1 MDLPEQPDVP
11 AGRSDTGQPAEATE
25 MSAESPQPSYLR
37 RAFRVFVRLTLAILL
52 GAVLGAGT
60 FFGASFAFRR
70 LIEPTRLNSARIAE
84 LETDMEQSGGELA
97 ELREFVDQGLA
108 GAESGLSEQTDSL
121 ADLQVQIE
129 DLQAEL
135 ADQGGLEERLS
146 AEVNTLGDQ
155 VDDLVRQMEEGGE
168 QKQLQRDLKLTQA
181 MLFLVR
187 ARLWLVEN
195 NLGLAT
201 SEVERARVLLL
212 EVVAEQEAENVR
224 AAIERLDFALVELR
238 TTPLVA
244 ADDIEIAWKLL
255 VGADGG

>member
-1 MDLPEQPDVP
+1 MKRVSE
-11 AGRSDTGQPAEATE
+11 
-25 MSAESPQPSYLR
+25 ESTQPSLLR
-37 RAFRVFVRLTLAILL
+37 RVFRVLVRLTLAILFGAAL
-52 GAVLGAGT
+52 GVGG
-60 FFGASFAFRR
+60 FFGARR
-70 LIEPTRLNSARIAE
+70 LIELTRHNSARIAE
-84 LETDMEQSGGELA
+84 LEASMLERNGALA
-97 ELREFVDQGLA
+97 ELREVVDQGLE
-108 GAESGLSEQTDSL
+108 GAEGGLSEQGDSL
-121 ADLQVQIE
+121 GELQVQVK

-135 ADQGGLEERLS
+135 ADQGGRQERFT
-146 AEVNTLGDQ
+146 AELNTLGDQ
-155 VDDLVRQMEEGGE
+155 LDDLVKQIDEGGE

-201 SEVERARVLLL
+201 SEVERARELLL

>member
-1 MDLPEQPDVP
+1 MDLPERVDAP
-11 AGRSDTGQPAEATE
+11 AAGPAKPKRSELKRVSE
-25 MSAESPQPSYLR
+25 ESPQPSFLR

-52 GAVLGAGT
+52 GVALGVGA
-60 FFGASFAFRR
+60 FFGARR
-70 LIEPTRLNSARIAE
+70 LIEATRQNSARIAE
-84 LETDMEQSGGELA
+84 LEAGLQESSGALA
-97 ELREFVDQGLA
+97 ELREVVDQGLA
-108 GAESGLSEQTDSL
+108 GAESGLSEQSDSL
-121 ADLQVQIE
+121 GELQVQIE

-135 ADQGGLEERLS
+135 ADQGGRQERFT
-146 AEVNTLGDQ
+146 AELNTLGDQ
-155 VDDLVRQMEEGGE
+155 LDDLVKQMEEGGE

-255 VGADGG
+255 VGADEG

>member
-1 MDLPEQPDVP
+1 MDLPEQADVP
-11 AGRSDTGQPAEATE
+11 AARSGKGLPAEATE
-25 MSAESPQPSYLR
+25 MSEESPQPSFLR

-52 GAVLGAGT
+52 GVALGVGA
-60 FFGASFAFRR
+60 FFGARR
-70 LIEPTRLNSARIAE
+70 LIEATRQNSARIAE
-84 LETDMEQSGGELA
+84 LEAGLLESSGALA
-97 ELREFVDQGLA
+97 ELREVVDQGLA
-108 GAESGLSEQTDSL
+108 GAESGLSEHSDSL
-121 ADLQVQIE
+121 GELQVQIE

-135 ADQGGLEERLS
+135 ADQGGRQERFT
-146 AEVNTLGDQ
+146 AELNTLGDQ
-155 VDDLVRQMEEGGE
+155 LDDLVKQMEEGGE

-238 TTPLVA
+238 TTPLGA

-255 VGADGG
+255 VGADEG